1 MESSDCRLVLILIPV
16 LICGYAEGYPY
27 RNQRKFSEDIDW
39 SYAGTLNQNHWAKK
53 FPSCSNTKQSP
64 IDIEENLTQVK
75 LQYQNLKFEGWKNP
89 TGDQTT
95 IRNNGKTVAVHVDG
109 DFYVSGGGL
118 RSVFKVDQIT
128 FHWGRCNASSEGSE
142 HSLEGVKFPLEMQI
156 YCYEAHRFNS
166 LDETIKSGGPITALA
181 VLFETSSED
190 NVNYAAI
197 IDAINNVSRY
207 GKRAEVSPFTLQGL
221 LPNSTEK
228 YFIYNG
234 SLTTPPCSETVEWIV
249 FRNTVI
255 ISDEQLAMFC
265 EVMTM
270 QQASYVMLMDYLQN
284 NYREQQQFM
293 GQVFSSYTGTEELLT
308 PVCSLEPENIQVTPY
323 NLSSLLVTWERPRVV
338 YDTNIEKYLVTYQL
352 TTKDSE
358 PSQYLTDG
366 DQDVGA
372 ILDDLIANRSY
383 VIQVVAV
390 CTNRLYGRHSEPLTV
405 IMADPENTFDPLSD
419 EFEDEVNYESYPS
432 WNEKDQTNNY
442 KNSPRTMTPQSP
454 FVFLPETGATKA
466 ESGRWRTATDPIPQ
480 LTSTKSRQTW
490 SLSEGIDPRSSS
502 MSQPENRGGA
512 DSSDITPFYPPTTTK
527 APFISTS
534 ATASYTTAETGGIHG
549 GIHPKGQG
557 ITATMTSTTGLKR
570 KRGKG
575 EEILQEKSKGGA
587 GTTTPVSAQAKTDG
601 GQQAIG
607 SHDMFEKEKGGI
619 STTSSEATRAK
630 MDGGQDRMTPNDFGK
645 EKSGFSATTP
655 ADSRSETSSVHPGVI
670 PEDPLV
676 EVKDG
681 VSRTRDTSPSTED
694 GERLFTTTTML
705 ESAVRPSSPS
715 SPSLIQAEIDQWLAS
730 PVSKDTTPDGTV
742 SAAPGGLPE
751 VHTPTAIGPSSSD
764 LVLRRLTNHS
774 SPHFPST
781 TTSVL
786 LSSVLLQPI
795 KPRSNA
801 TATTVSGSWMSSS
814 DMSTVLHASVP
825 PPSSTDYPSTPE
837 RHGLDSSSGSSGL
850 ASTPDSQEGVD
861 QEWDRIQTSTSGE
874 NVLPYLNKETRTSNP
889 SVPPES
895 GQSPDDLDDHSSAF
909 YFESGSG
916 STMTTKA
923 EGKVSPTRSLVT
935 STPQWSLGMEEDSGS
950 GQSEGLYE
958 NETSSDFS
966 ISEQTEREPE
976 EEKPVAE
983 LSNSSHQSRVGSI
996 RDLDGKAVVPLAIIS
1011 TLTILGLVVLL
1022 GILVYWRLCF
1032 QTAHF
1037 YITDSSSPQVIAA
1050 PPTTALMSDGDS
1062 TFAVNDF
1069 VKNVK
1074 ELHQSGGFHRE
1085 FEEVEALTVAMA
1097 MTTDS
1102 SNHPDNK
1109 TKNRYGNVLA
1119 YDHSRVQLSPQVTKD
1134 GKTTDYINANFVD
1147 GYKKSRAYIAAQGPL
1162 KSSMRDFWRMV
1173 WEQKVGVIVM
1183 ITNLVEK
1190 GRIKCDQYW
1199 PLEVQEDYGGLL
1211 VTLKRSDILAYY
1223 TKRTF
1228 SIRNTNIK
1236 KNSQKGMGLE
1246 QTVVQY
1252 HYTMWPDMGVP
1263 KFALPLLNFIRTSS
1277 RSQTDDMGPMVVHCS
1292 AGVGRTGTYIVLDSM
1307 LKQIRDEGLVSI
1319 TRFLKQIRTQR
1330 NFLVQTEEQFVF
1342 IHDALVEA
1350 ILSGDTEVSAA
1361 YLHRYVDELLTPL
1374 HDGSTSLYKQFK
1386 LLGHSEVEQA
1396 DYSAALQDCNR
1407 NKNRNSALI
1416 PDERSRVHL
1425 STAAGETS
1433 DYINASYIP
1442 GYRRSNEFIITQSPL
1457 PETVKDFWRMI
1468 WDQNSQTIVS
1478 LPGVEEVERSVFWP
1492 HKAQPVS
1499 CEMFTV
1505 TQRSETHICLSN
1517 EDMLVVQDYE
1527 LQATQDDF
1535 VLEVKHFSAPRW
1547 PNPDGPISSTFELL
1561 HRVKEESNTS
1571 DGPTVVHDDVGGV
1584 TAGTFCALSSLI
1596 GQLNNEGSVNVFE
1609 VAKMI
1614 SLMRPG
1620 TFSDI
1625 DQYQFLYRAVLSLI
1639 DMQEDEKTLQL
1650 SEVSGTVV
1658 VGTADTAESLE
1669 SLV

>member
-419 EFEDEVNYESYPS
+419 EFEDEQVNYESYPS

-795 KPRSNA
+795 KPRSN
-801 TATTVSGSWMSSS
+801 
-814 DMSTVLHASVP
+814 
-825 PPSSTDYPSTPE
+825 
-837 RHGLDSSSGSSGL
+837 
-850 ASTPDSQEGVD
+850 
-861 QEWDRIQTSTSGE
+861 
-874 NVLPYLNKETRTSNP
+874 
-889 SVPPES
+889 
-895 GQSPDDLDDHSSAF
+895 
-909 YFESGSG
+909 
-916 STMTTKA
+916 
-923 EGKVSPTRSLVT
+923 
-935 STPQWSLGMEEDSGS
+935 
-950 GQSEGLYE
+950 
-958 NETSSDFS
+958 
-966 ISEQTEREPE
+966 
-976 EEKPVAE
+976 E